1 MFHWPVKPLKV
12 SESECPVPSIDTLG
26 ADGRKLRVWWR
37 EPSTEGLHPAIV
49 FSDCGL
55 RQFLDESL
63 RQHLTDNPVIA
74 HFLSKGYAV
83 VKATFRTYEQDV
95 QSRGPI
101 EDVRKILIQTA
112 KHPTVDA
119 QRIAL

>member
-1 MFHWPVKPLKV
+1 
-12 SESECPVPSIDTLG
+12 
-26 ADGRKLRVWWR
+26 
-37 EPSTEGLHPAIV
+37 LHPAIV

-55 RQFLDESL
+55 LQFLDESL

-101 EDVRKILIQTA
+101 EDVREILIQTA